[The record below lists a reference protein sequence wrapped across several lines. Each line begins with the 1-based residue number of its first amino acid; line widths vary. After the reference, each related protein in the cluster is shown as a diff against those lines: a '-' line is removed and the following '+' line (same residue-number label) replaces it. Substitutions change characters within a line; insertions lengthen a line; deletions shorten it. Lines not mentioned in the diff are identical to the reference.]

1 MRNKQ
6 TNSKYYFHCILLF
19 KSKGEREWD
28 VETNERGRQELQR
41 KCGGHVK
48 FL

>member
-19 KSKGEREWD
+19 KLKGERDWD
-28 VETNERGRQELQR
+28 VETNEREVVRNSKGNV
-41 KCGGHVK
+41 GDM
-48 FL
+48 